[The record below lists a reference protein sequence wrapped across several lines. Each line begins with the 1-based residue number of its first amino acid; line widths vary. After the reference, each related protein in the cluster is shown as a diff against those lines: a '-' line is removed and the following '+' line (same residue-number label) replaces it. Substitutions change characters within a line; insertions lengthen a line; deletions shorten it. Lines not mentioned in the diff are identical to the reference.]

1 MNDQRFFLQPFP
13 TPVQKQA
20 TAVALGDLK
29 ITGNIVRHSNTLTL
43 RYELLVPPGEVMI
56 PVLADHP
63 VRRNELWEETC
74 FEFFLGV
81 KNSERY
87 WEFNLSPAGHW
98 NVYRFDAYRRGM
110 QAEMAFTSLPF
121 RIQNQ
126 SDSLSL
132 ALELDLDQ
140 IVQAQALEVAIST
153 VIKHTNGNVSYWALT
168 HPGPQADFH
177 QRGSFIVKF

>member
-1 MNDQRFFLQPFP
+1 MNDQHFFLQPFP
-13 TPVQKQA
+13 TPAQKQA

-43 RYELLVPPGEVMI
+43 RYQILGPIAALVLPAP
-56 PVLADHP
+56 ADHP
-63 VRRNELWEETC
+63 VRKNELWEETC

-98 NVYRFDAYRRGM
+98 NVYRFDAYRQGM
-110 QAEMAFTSLPF
+110 QAEMAFRSLPF
-121 RIQNQ
+121 RIQSQ
-126 SDSLSL
+126 SNSLSL
-132 ALELDLDQ
+132 ALQLNLDQ
-140 IVQAQALEVAIST
+140 IVRAQILEVAIST
-153 VIKHTNGNVSYWALT
+153 VIKHMDGKVSYWALT

-177 QRGSFIVKF
+177 QRDSFIVKL